1 MATIT
6 KPSIPGW
13 QKVEPSYRKVMAR
26 HVSPYTLLTQAQTWS
41 GEDYHFVFTFPPMK
55 QTNGLLALKFLRDLQ
70 NGDNKWLEDVTRY
83 VSSDVSDKAAMPLRV
98 VPGSVT
104 TQIDEG
110 LVYRISF
117 EAEYAQ

>member
-41 GEDYHFVFTFPPMK
+41 GEDYRFVFTFPPMK
-55 QTNGLLALKFLRDLQ
+55 QTNGLLALKFLRDLM
-70 NGDNKWLEDVTRY
+70 NGDNKWIEDVTRY
-83 VSSDVSDKAAMPLRV
+83 VSSDVPDKAAMPLRV

-110 LVYRISF
+110 LIYRISF

>member
-13 QKVEPSYRKVMAR
+13 QKVEPSYQKVMAR
-26 HVSPYTLLTQAQTWS
+26 HVSPSTLLTQAQTWS

-98 VPGSVT
+98 VPGSVVVSV
-104 TQIDEG
+104 DVG